1 MNITRKE
8 EKAMERINA
17 KVGTLDTGRGVCGI
31 CSGCENELICK
42 YTDDVFEAEKAFNEL
57 KKSIKDYPEC
67 LSVKLSCK
75 YKKYVT
81 TKADMWGSDWAGSTY
96 TRTDANSNLDIT
108 PTLKK
113 SEF

>member
-1 MNITRKE
+1 M
-8 EKAMERINA
+8 M
-17 KVGTLDTGRGVCGI
+17 TLNTGREYIPCV
-31 CSGCENELICK
+31 CSGCENEAICK
-42 YTDDVFEAEKAFNEL
+42 YTEDVVKAEKSFNEL

-81 TKADMWGSDWAGSTY
+81 TKADMFGSDWVG
-96 TRTDANSNLDIT
+96 TRISANSNLDIT

>member
-1 MNITRKE
+1 MMVLN
-8 EKAMERINA
+8 
-17 KVGTLDTGRGVCGI
+17 TGREYIPSV

-42 YTDDVFEAEKAFNEL
+42 YTDDVAKAEKSFDEL

-81 TKADMWGSDWAGSTY
+81 TKADMWGSSAY
-96 TRTDANSNLDIT
+96 TRTSANSNLDIT

>member
-1 MNITRKE
+1 MMVLN
-8 EKAMERINA
+8 
-17 KVGTLDTGRGVCGI
+17 TGREYIPSV

-42 YTDDVFEAEKAFNEL
+42 YTDDVAKAEKSFDEL

-75 YKKYVT
+75 YKKYSTVR
-81 TKADMWGSDWAGSTY
+81 ANMCSDCY
-96 TRTDANSNLDIT
+96 TRTSVNSNLDIT

-113 SEF
+113 SKFYY

>member
-1 MNITRKE
+1 
-8 EKAMERINA
+8 MERINA

-81 TKADMWGSDWAGSTY
+81 TKADMWGSD
-96 TRTDANSNLDIT
+96 
-108 PTLKK
+108 
-113 SEF
+113 

>member
-1 MNITRKE
+1 M
-8 EKAMERINA
+8 M
-17 KVGTLDTGRGVCGI
+17 TLNTGREYIPCVC
-31 CSGCENELICK
+31 SECENEAICK
-42 YTDDVFEAEKAFNEL
+42 YTEDVVKAEKSFNEL

-81 TKADMWGSDWAGSTY
+81 TKADMLGSDWVG
-96 TRTDANSNLDIT
+96 TRTSANSNLDIT

-113 SEF
+113 SEFYY